1 MKFSG
6 VVILLLASAVVMGQC
21 PLGLSTDEAC
31 PSDNSICALFIDE
44 DGDGLCD
51 NPGPQAEEI
60 IEDSLEDIAAEDSS
74 SSPPDSLIFEVDSP
88 DDTLPVATDEQSPED
103 SIASD
108 PFPEDTSVADISLQD
123 DSVPRETVAYEAG
136 AEAETRTIGNRVV
149 VLSNQQGNLYCLD
162 PRSER
167 IAGHSCIVWGMYEK
181 LTDSSVITS
190 EVQIELSADS
200 VFVDTITIEEV
211 TTSVAS
217 CPLGLSPEEACPE
230 DSPSCVLYTDA
241 NTDQYCD
248 NPGIPADTASTLTFN
263 VTGTAYG
270 RVAVG
275 GGCPLGL
282 PPEASC
288 PSPENSLCPHYMGL
302 SGCVNPSGGGMTR
315 TLVVLIATGVLLLA
329 STILKRHLCGLGRD
343 QRHKRKIAHITVQ
356 LISLLILGFLVQGC
370 FCPIGL
376 VQYALLPTGLIFL
389 GILGILVLILPMIW
403 SAFFDRVFCGWVCP
417 FGALQDLLGKL
428 HVPRPPRF
436 PHRIHLTLSGL
447 RYILA
452 LLFFGFIVLSSS
464 GYFPG
469 LSPEAFFCN
478 IDPFHTIF
486 SFFMVGSFIIAIAF
500 ISVLVFF
507 PRFFCKYLCFYGAI
521 LSFLGRIG
529 MWNRITHKSPPESCD
544 DEETKDL
551 EFPP

>member
-1 MKFSG
+1 MKFAG
-6 VVILLLASAVVMGQC
+6 VFILLLASAVIGQC
-21 PLGLSTDEAC
+21 PLGFSTDEAC
-31 PSDNSICALFIDE
+31 PTDNPICALFIDE
-44 DGDGLCD
+44 NGDGLCD
-51 NPGPQAEEI
+51 NPGRQAGEF
-60 IEDSLEDIAAEDSS
+60 IEDTSENVAAGDSAS
-74 SSPPDSLIFEVDSP
+74 FPPDSLVFEPDSAV
-88 DDTLPVATDEQSPED
+88 DTLAELTEEISRED
-103 SIASD
+103 SSASD
-108 PFPEDTSVADISLQD
+108 PFPEDTSLADVSLHDEPDPQ
-123 DSVPRETVAYEAG
+123 ETVTYETG
-136 AEAETRTIGNRVV
+136 AEVETRTIGNRVV

-167 IAGHSCIVWGMYEK
+167 IAGHSCVVWGMYEK

-211 TTSVAS
+211 TTSVAG
-217 CPLGLSPEEACPE
+217 CPLGLSPGEACPE

-241 NTDQYCD
+241 NSDQYCD
-248 NPGIPADTASTLTFN
+248 NPGIPADTTSTLTFN

-270 RVAVG
+270 RVTVA

-288 PSPENSLCPHYMGL
+288 PSPEHSLCPHYMGL

-315 TLVVLIATGVLLLA
+315 TLVLLIATGVLLLA
-329 STILKRHLCGLGRD
+329 STILKRHLCGLGRN
-343 QRHKRKIAHITVQ
+343 QRHKRKMAHITVQ
-356 LISLLILGFLVQGC
+356 LISLLVLGFLVQGC

-403 SAFFDRVFCGWVCP
+403 SAFFDRVYCGWVCP

-428 HVPRPPRF
+428 HVPRPPKF
-436 PHRIHLTLSGL
+436 PHRLHVTLSGL
-447 RYILA
+447 RYVLA

-469 LSPEAFFCN
+469 LSPEAFFCKV
-478 IDPFHTIF
+478 DPFHTIF
-486 SFFMVGSFIIAIAF
+486 SFFMVGSFTVAIAF
-500 ISVLVFF
+500 ISILIFF

-529 MWNRITHKSPPESCD
+529 MWNRITHKRLPKSCD